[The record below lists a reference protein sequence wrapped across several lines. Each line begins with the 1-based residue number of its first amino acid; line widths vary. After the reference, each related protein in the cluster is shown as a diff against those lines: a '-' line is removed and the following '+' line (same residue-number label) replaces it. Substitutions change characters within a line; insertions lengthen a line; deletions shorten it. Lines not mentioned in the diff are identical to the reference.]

1 MIAEMMDFRRRIM
14 ARPRGFA
21 SDLGF
26 LRGAQEEMWQK
37 LLQLQFAQ
45 NPGEVLGWMARN
57 GVEPTVAG
65 YGAEMRQGFAASR
78 DGPRTMTRWTSGM
91 RDAMNARPGHT
102 PLFSILRHAAV
113 ALEGPL
119 LFVSAGLNPA
129 RPLAD
134 QGDAFWWGPT
144 DILELTAPFEGFR
157 RGICGFAPAR
167 RGLVQRDYA
176 GSADGGARRGG
187 KLQAAALAPNGGG
200 PGGLDIRSPHR
211 RGGAPQQE

>member
-1 MIAEMMDFRRRIM
+1 
-14 ARPRGFA
+14 
-21 SDLGF
+21 SDIVF

-102 PLFSILRHAAV
+102 PLFSIRSEEHTSELQSRR
-113 ALEGPL
+113 ALVCRL
-119 LFVSAGLNPA
+119 L
-129 RPLAD
+129 
-134 QGDAFWWGPT
+134 
-144 DILELTAPFEGFR
+144 LEKKKAENRTN
-157 RGICGFAPAR
+157 I
-167 RGLVQRDYA
+167 
-176 GSADGGARRGG
+176 
-187 KLQAAALAPNGGG
+187 K
-200 PGGLDIRSPHR
+200 
-211 RGGAPQQE
+211 